1 MPGVGEGRV
10 ATNPTRGSAKILKGK
25 CVGRL
30 IEAGLRG
37 FASAPD
43 ATLDKAATLQIRQ
56 FVCARLA
63 LAVGAL
69 FHRNFV
75 GCGDLAGALWLY
87 RRRLRERRHRS
98 ERRQHRQRNDA
109 QKS

>member
-1 MPGVGEGRV
+1 MKDALLRIPHG
-10 ATNPTRGSAKILKGK
+10 GSAKILKGK

-43 ATLDKAATLQIRQ
+43 ATLDKAVTLQIRQ

-63 LAVGAL
+63 LAVGAF

-75 GCGDLAGALWLY
+75 GGGDVAGVLWLH

-98 ERRQHRQRNDA
+98 ERRQQRQRNDA
-109 QKS
+109 RKL

>member
-1 MPGVGEGRV
+1 MPGIGEGHIV
-10 ATNPTRGSAKILKGK
+10 TNPTGGPVKILKGK

-37 FASAPD
+37 FASASD
-43 ATLDKAATLQIRQ
+43 ATLDKAVTLQIRQ

-75 GCGDLAGALWLY
+75 GGGYVARVLWLY
-87 RRRLRERRHRS
+87 RRRLRERRYRS
-98 ERRQHRQRNDA
+98 ECRQHRKRNDA
-109 QKS
+109 

>member
-37 FASAPD
+37 FALAPD
-43 ATLDKAATLQIRQ
+43 ATFDELVTLEIRQ
-56 FVCARLA
+56 FIYARLA
-63 LAVGAL
+63 LAVGAF
-69 FHRNFV
+69 FHRNLV
-75 GCGDLAGALWLY
+75 GGGDVAGVLWLH

-98 ERRQHRQRNDA
+98 ERRQQRQRNDA
-109 QKS
+109 RKL

>member
-1 MPGVGEGRV
+1 MPGIGEGHIV
-10 ATNPTRGSAKILKGK
+10 TNPTWGPVKILKGK

-37 FASAPD
+37 FALAPD
-43 ATLDKAATLQIRQ
+43 ATFDELVTLEIRQ
-56 FVCARLA
+56 FIYARLA

-69 FHRNFV
+69 FHRNFIS
-75 GCGDLAGALWLY
+75 CGDLAGALWLY
-87 RRRLRERRHRS
+87 RRRLCERRHRS